1 MIEDPMAPDSRA
13 PKKVEVKLNLSPEL
27 LKQAERIAERQGK
40 PIAELHRQIWEAGL
54 IAVASGDTALMINE
68 RTSRSL
74 ETGQMED

>member
-1 MIEDPMAPDSRA
+1 MIEDSMAPDSRA
-13 PKKVEVKLNLSPEL
+13 PKKVEVKLNLSPDL